1 MSLIKEIKSERE
13 KIRKGPDQKN
23 KKFGRH
29 LKKCSH
35 EKVKSYLIAEIEK
48 FEWGMDRQ
56 KVA

>member
-1 MSLIKEIKSERE
+1 MSLIEEIKSARE
-13 KIRKGPDQKN
+13 KIKGSDQKN
-23 KKFGRH
+23 EKFGRH

-48 FEWGMDRQ
+48 FEWGMDHQ